1 MAIAT
6 EAMSALDAGNYQ
18 GLAAWLDRGGDL
30 YSRADNGETLLHKA
44 AYRGHL
50 HMVKDL
56 LKRGLGI
63 NLTDQSGYTPLHE
76 AGRAGHY
83 LVAAYL
89 MEHGAD
95 PELRNTSGKTAQELA
110 REKSVETADMIA
122 NGGLRPR
129 WLVTGDDEVSRISPK
144 ADIGYRLTEIFNFGA
159 KSYVLIARNMV
170 SGVES
175 LTMKSF
181 GEVGDT
187 QLVEKAEDEFT
198 RLGGHF
204 PEGYSQR
211 KLDKPSLLSGRRRL
225 GG

>member
-1 MAIAT
+1 MGIAT

-18 GLAAWLDRGGDL
+18 GLATWLDLGGDL

-63 NLTDQSGYTPLHE
+63 NVTDTGGFTPLHE
-76 AGRAGHY
+76 AARAGQF

-95 PELRNTSGKTAQELA
+95 PLAVNKNGNTAQELA

-122 NGGLRPR
+122 NGGLSPR
-129 WLVTGDDEVSRISPK
+129 WLATGNDEVSRISPK
-144 ADIGYRLTEIFNFGA
+144 GDIGYRLTEIFNFSA
-159 KSYVLIARNMV
+159 RSYVLITRNMV

-175 LTMKSF
+175 VAMKNFSDF
-181 GEVGDT
+181 SDP
-187 QLVEKAEDEFT
+187 QIVEKAEDEFT
-198 RLGGHF
+198 RLGGQF
-204 PEGYSQR
+204 PDGYSTR

>member
-1 MAIAT
+1 MGIPT

-18 GLAAWLDRGGDL
+18 GPAAWLDRGGDL

-56 LKRGLGI
+56 LKRGLGVNVI
-63 NLTDQSGYTPLHE
+63 DSSGYTPLHE
-76 AGRAGHY
+76 AARAGHF
-83 LVAAYL
+83 LLSAYL

-95 PELRNTSGKTAQELA
+95 PLLVNKNGKTAQELA
-110 REKSVETADMIA
+110 REKSVEVADMIG
-122 NGGLRPR
+122 NGGIRPR
-129 WLVTGDDEVSRISPK
+129 WVSTGDDEVSRISPK
-144 ADIGYRLTEIFNFGA
+144 ADIGYRLTEIFNFSA
-159 KSYVLIARNMV
+159 RSYVLITRNMV

-175 LTMKSF
+175 VAVKNFADFS
-181 GEVGDT
+181 EP

-198 RLGGHF
+198 RLGGQF
-204 PEGYSQR
+204 PEGYSR
-211 KLDKPSLLSGRRRL
+211 NRLDKPSLLPGRRRL

>member
-18 GLAAWLDRGGDL
+18 GLVAWLDRGGDL
-30 YSRADNGETLLHKA
+30 HSRADNGETLLHKA

-56 LKRGLGI
+56 LKRGISI
-63 NLTDQSGYTPLHE
+63 NVTDTSGFTPLHE
-76 AGRAGHY
+76 AARAGQF

-95 PELRNTSGKTAQELA
+95 PLVVNKNGNTAQELA
-110 REKSVETADMIA
+110 REKSAETADMIA

-129 WLVTGDDEVSRISPK
+129 WLVTGDDEVTRISPK

-159 KSYVLIARNMV
+159 RSYVLIARNMV
-170 SGVES
+170 SAVES
-175 LTMKSF
+175 VAMKNFSDF
-181 GEVGDT
+181 REP
-187 QLVEKAEDEFT
+187 QLIEKAEDEFT
-198 RLGGHF
+198 RLGGAF
-204 PEGYSQR
+204 PKDYSPR
-211 KLDKPSLLSGRRRL
+211 KLDKPNLSAGRRL
-225 GG
+225 GS

>member
-18 GLAAWLDRGGDL
+18 TLAAWLDRGGDL
-30 YSRADNGETLLHKA
+30 HSRADNGETLLHKA
-44 AYRGHL
+44 AYRGQL

-56 LKRGLGI
+56 LKRGLGL
-63 NLTDQSGYTPLHE
+63 NATDTAGFTPLHE
-76 AGRAGHY
+76 AGRAGQF

-89 MEHGAD
+89 MERGAD
-95 PELRNTSGKTAQELA
+95 PELRNASGKTAQELA

-129 WLVTGDDEVSRISPK
+129 WVSTGDDEVSRISPK

-159 KSYVLIARNMV
+159 RSYVLIARNMI
-170 SGVES
+170 SGAES
-175 LTMKSF
+175 LTTKNFSDF
-181 GEVGDT
+181 SEP
-187 QLVEKAEDEFT
+187 QLIEKAEDEFT
-198 RLGGHF
+198 RLGGSF
-204 PEGYSQR
+204 PQDYSPR
-211 KLDKPSLLSGRRRL
+211 KLDKPNGLSSRRL